1 MTENKKL
8 TEEKRKLTHKAIQ
21 KAAQKVFFEKGYVN
35 ATIAEIAK
43 LAGVAKGSIYLY
55 FQTKDDLY
63 LSLML
68 PILQE
73 INRSVLEMKDN
84 VTQGQWKTAKDV
96 IEGFCVHYK
105 RIYNFDPDG
114 IRIVQA
120 FQLGDLITALSEK
133 NQKELTQLA
142 RENFQLSRSI
152 LSMAMEQKTIKQMN
166 PVALADILWATFIGV
181 VQLEESK
188 LRLTGKN
195 HFDDTLHSA
204 FNILAQGLSIQTQ
217 LNQVAQQ

>member
-1 MTENKKL
+1 MATLKRL
-8 TEEKRKLTHKAIQ
+8 SEEKRELTQRAIQ

-68 PILQE
+68 PILEE
-73 INRSVLEMKDN
+73 IKKSLTALKDKIN
-84 VTQGQWKTAKDV
+84 QGQYRTASE
-96 IEGFCVHYK
+96 IMTGFYNHYK
-105 RIYNFDPDG
+105 RIYSFDPDG
-114 IRIVQA
+114 IRIIQA
-120 FQLGDLITALSEK
+120 FQLGDLISAMSEK
-133 NQKELTQLA
+133 NREELNLLA

-152 LSMAMEQKTIKQMN
+152 FSLAMKRKAIFKMN
-166 PVALADILWATFIGV
+166 PAQLVDISWSTFIGI

-188 LRLTGKN
+188 LRLTEKN
-195 HFDDTLHSA
+195 HLEETLRSA
-204 FNILAQGLSIQTQ
+204 LTIMAKGLS
-217 LNQVAQQ
+217 L

>member
-1 MTENKKL
+1 MVENKRL
-8 TEEKRKLTHKAIQ
+8 SDEKRKLTQKAIQ
-21 KAAQKVFFEKGYVN
+21 KAAKKVFFEKGFTN

-73 INRSVLEMKDN
+73 IQRSVLALKEK
-84 VTQGQWKTAKDV
+84 VALGRCKTAKDL
-96 IEGFCVHYK
+96 IAGFYDHYK
-105 RIYNFDPDG
+105 RIYSFDPDG
-114 IRIVQA
+114 IRIIQA
-120 FQLGDLITALSEK
+120 FQLGDMISAMSEK
-133 NQKELTQLA
+133 NQEELTGLA
-142 RENFQLSRSI
+142 RENFELSRSI
-152 LSMAMEQKTIKQMN
+152 LSMAMKQKTIAKIDTLE
-166 PVALADILWATFIGV
+166 LADILWATFIGV

-195 HFDDTLHSA
+195 HFEDTLRSA
-204 FNILAQGLSIQTQ
+204 LTLLAKGLS
-217 LNQVAQQ
+217 L